1 MAQLIKDEDVTL
13 VVQSLVGSIPSTDI
27 SLEDFREERLR
38 KYEAVINGDDLFCSY
53 SAKHSGQVALIRY
66 DV

>member
-27 SLEDFREERLR
+27 SLENFREERLR
-38 KYEAVINGDDLFCSY
+38 KYEAVDCCPIDEGRLLPVCC
-53 SAKHSGQVALIRY
+53 
-66 DV
+66 DVR